1 MQDNESSR
9 FVRNYYVLRFRQASR
24 WLLISLLINVVCML
38 IIAFLVTNFPK
49 PDFYATNPSGNIQ
62 EMKPYLT
69 EEVARSHSL

>member
-1 MQDNESSR
+1 MQYDESSR
-9 FVRNYYVLRFRQASR
+9 FNRNYYVLRFRQTSR
-24 WLLISLLINVVCML
+24 WLLVSLLINLVCML
-38 IIAFLVTNFPK
+38 IIAFFVINFPE